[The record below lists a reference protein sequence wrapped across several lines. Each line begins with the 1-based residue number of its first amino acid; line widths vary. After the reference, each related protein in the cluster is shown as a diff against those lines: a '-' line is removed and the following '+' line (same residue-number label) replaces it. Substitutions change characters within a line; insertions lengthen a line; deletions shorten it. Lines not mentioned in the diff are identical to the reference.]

1 VVWVN
6 RRGEESPI
14 GLKRQVSDLS
24 LSPNGRTVAFSLSGE
39 NQSIWTFDLATR
51 AASRLS
57 FGNGVDQSPRW
68 TPDGR
73 RIAYSSTQAGPYQV
87 YWKAADGSGAEEL
100 LVKAEVPGQFPRSW
114 SPDGRWLLFQRGTAA
129 AANDLW
135 VMAADG
141 REKPHPF
148 LATSA
153 NETWAQ
159 FSPDGRW
166 VAYQSNEGGIA
177 NVFVQAFPG
186 PGGKWQIST
195 DGGGVPIWRRDGREL
210 FYRTRDA
217 VMAVPLTTGSSFSA
231 GAPQELFR
239 APYQQ
244 SFDVSPDGQRFLMIK
259 SGTAAS
265 SAQLHVVLNW
275 TEDVKSGRGR
285 N

>member
-1 VVWVN
+1 
-6 RRGEESPI
+6 
-14 GLKRQVSDLS
+14 
-24 LSPNGRTVAFSLSGE
+24 
-39 NQSIWTFDLATR
+39 
-51 AASRLS
+51 
-57 FGNGVDQSPRW
+57 
-68 TPDGR
+68 
-73 RIAYSSTQAGPYQV
+73 
-87 YWKAADGSGAEEL
+87 
-100 LVKAEVPGQFPRSW
+100 
-114 SPDGRWLLFQRGTAA
+114 
-129 AANDLW
+129 
-135 VMAADG
+135 M
-141 REKPHPF
+141 
-148 LATSA
+148 
-153 NETWAQ
+153 

-166 VAYQSNEGGIA
+166 VAYQSNEGGAA

-195 DGGGVPIWRRDGREL
+195 DGGAVPMWRRDGREL

-217 VMAVPLTTGSSFSA
+217 IMAVPLTTGSSFSA

-275 TEDVKSGRGR
+275 TENVKSGRGR